1 MAEQDVFK
9 ILLGNIS
16 ENDPERLDRVA
27 KAYQFAVQKELTAT
41 QRKYFFAY
49 YRDGLNYTQIGQK
62 YGVNRSTV
70 WRTMD
75 RAMKMI
81 QHYLKYAQL

>member
-70 WRTMD
+70 WRTID

-81 QHYLKYAQL
+81 QLYLKYAQL

>member
-1 MAEQDVFK
+1 MAEQNVFK

-41 QRKYFFAY
+41 QRKYIFAY

-81 QHYLKYAQL
+81 QHYLEYAQL

>member
-41 QRKYFFAY
+41 QRKYIFAY
-49 YRDGLNYTQIGQK
+49 CRDGLNYTQIGQK

-81 QHYLKYAQL
+81 QHYLEYAQL

>member
-1 MAEQDVFK
+1 MAEQDIFK

-16 ENDPERLDRVA
+16 EDDPQKIGRA
-27 KAYQFAVQKELTAT
+27 TKAYQFAVQKELTAT

-62 YGVNRSTV
+62 YRVNRTTV
-70 WRTMD
+70 WRTVN
-75 RAMKMI
+75 RAMKTI
-81 QHYLKYAQL
+81 QHCLEYAQL

>member
-81 QHYLKYAQL
+81 QHYLEYAQL

>member
-41 QRKYFFAY
+41 QRKYIFAY

-81 QHYLKYAQL
+81 QHYLEYAQL